1 MPPFDSISLP
11 LIDVSC
17 LLGHDSN
24 VPPNELMRTT
34 SNAILDALAQFGAFQ
49 CITST
54 RNNFNIFDTAELL
67 LHTSKKDGIG
77 AVKRG
82 GFVRGY
88 IGMGA
93 YKKYQQD
100 PFEILIKNALLFSI
114 IKGHESGGAAL
125 EVKEGFSYGG
135 SEASASLNKLTG
147 ENIFPPSLSASEKE
161 KAQDYYDR
169 CCAIARAISQGLAI
183 ALPSNPLLQ
192 QFSSEND
199 ALLAKAI
206 SLLRVFKYFPY
217 SAANSDNP
225 STAIPHVDRLGSTP
239 HTDWG
244 YLTLIQSN
252 EAGLQIASTP
262 TVTPETVWRT
272 VEPVADAFIVNGGD
286 YLSVLTHG
294 RILSPLHRVV
304 NLDNSFRTSMVF
316 FYYPPYDTKVPAE
329 FDLELLNETGES
341 SNAVERLKHLSL
353 FQDQRSD
360 KSKGRKLDLKT
371 VCFGD
376 YISSKWESVSRD
388 Y

>member
-17 LLGHDSN
+17 LLHHDSD
-24 VPPNELMRTT
+24 VAQNELIRTT
-34 SNAILDALAQFGAFQ
+34 SNAILDALAQYGAFQ
-49 CITST
+49 CITATS
-54 RNNFNIFDTAELL
+54 NNFNIFDTAELL
-67 LHTSKKDGIG
+67 LHTSKTDGIG

-88 IGMGA
+88 IGMG
-93 YKKYQQD
+93 
-100 PFEILIKNALLFSI
+100 
-114 IKGHESGGAAL
+114 HESGGAAL
-125 EVKEGFSYGG
+125 EVKEGFSYGD
-135 SEASASLNKLTG
+135 SESCASSNKLTG
-147 ENIFPPSLSASEKE
+147 ENIFPPSLSANEKE
-161 KAQDYYDR
+161 KAQDYYER
-169 CCAIARAISQGLAI
+169 CCAVARAISQGLAI
-183 ALPSNPLLQ
+183 ALPDNPLLQ

-199 ALLAKAI
+199 ARLAKAI

-217 SAANSDNP
+217 SAANSDNAP
-225 STAIPHVDRLGSTP
+225 HSTSAAIPHVDRLGSSP

-262 TVTPETVWRT
+262 TVVPETVWRT
-272 VEPVADAFIVNGGD
+272 VEPIPGAFIVNGGD

-329 FDLELLNETGES
+329 FDLELLNENGES
-341 SNAVERLKHLSL
+341 SKAVERLKHLSL

-371 VCFGD
+371 VSFGD

>member
-17 LLGHDSN
+17 LLRHDSD
-24 VPPNELMRTT
+24 VTQNELIRTT
-34 SNAILDALAQFGAFQ
+34 SNAILDALAQYGAFQ
-49 CITST
+49 CITATS
-54 RNNFNIFDTAELL
+54 NNFNIFDTAELL
-67 LHTSKKDGIG
+67 LHTSKTDGIG

-88 IGMGA
+88 IGMG
-93 YKKYQQD
+93 
-100 PFEILIKNALLFSI
+100 
-114 IKGHESGGAAL
+114 HESGGAAL
-125 EVKEGFSYGG
+125 EVKEGFSYGD
-135 SEASASLNKLTG
+135 SASCASSNKLTG
-147 ENIFPPSLSASEKE
+147 ENIFPPSLSANEKE
-161 KAQDYYDR
+161 KAQDYYER
-169 CCAIARAISQGLAI
+169 CCAVARAISQGLAI
-183 ALPSNPLLQ
+183 ALPDNPLLQ

-199 ALLAKAI
+199 ARLAKEI

-217 SAANSDNP
+217 SAANSDNAP
-225 STAIPHVDRLGSTP
+225 HSTSAAIPHVDRLGSSP

-262 TVTPETVWRT
+262 TVVPETVWRT
-272 VEPVADAFIVNGGD
+272 VEPVPGAFIVNGGD

-294 RILSPLHRVV
+294 RIMSPLHRVV

-316 FYYPPYDTKVPAE
+316 FYYPPYDTKVPAD
-329 FDLELLNETGES
+329 FDLELLNEIGES
-341 SNAVERLKHLSL
+341 SKAVERLKHLSL